1 MIKLFSISTGSSSAN
16 KAKKWLIDNHIEFK
30 EYNIR
35 TYTFTESELL
45 HFFSLTDN
53 GIKELISTRCRT
65 FKKLNLNIKN
75 LDVITSVNLILEHP
89 SLLKEPIIVSDTQLQ
104 VGYNEDEIR
113 VFIPRSVRRVKL
125 KSMYEQISFP

>member
-35 TYTFTESELL
+35 TYIFTESELL

-53 GIKELISTRCRT
+53 GIKELISTRCRI

-75 LDVITSVNLILEHP
+75 LDVTTSVNLILEHP